1 MRQHY
6 PEISSKE
13 MGVKLKDFLTA
24 LLAPTP
30 IAIWVICSLAVS
42 LAGPFGTFDDLNY
55 VQRLE
60 FWSAIIGVSIVLGG
74 VARILSRSV
83 FRDDQPVKQDVAAI
97 LAMTAMFSPVLLVL
111 AVTFVPR
118 YQSVWPDIGRMVV
131 YVFLISTAVF
141 VVRRLLPGIE
151 PVSYRKENTPGE
163 PPRLLR
169 RLPPDFVG
177 PILRMSVRD
186 HYVDVVTPIK
196 THTIRMRFVDAI
208 DEMAGV
214 VGYCTHRSH
223 WVVASAVQSV
233 EHNGGKLALKLINGD
248 IVPVSR
254 KYRGELEKAGL
265 I

>member
-1 MRQHY
+1 
-6 PEISSKE
+6 
-13 MGVKLKDFLTA
+13 VKLKDFLTA

-42 LAGPFGTFDDLNY
+42 LAGPFGTFDELHY
-55 VQRLE
+55 IQRLE

-74 VARILSRSV
+74 VARIFSRAII
-83 FRDDQPVKQDVAAI
+83 REDQPVKQDVVAV

-111 AVTFVPR
+111 AVTFIPR
-118 YQSVWPDIGRMVV
+118 YQSVWPDIYRLVL

-151 PVSYRKENTPGE
+151 PVSYLKEDDRGE

-186 HYVDVVTPIK
+186 HFVDIVTPVK

-233 EHNGGKLALKLINGD
+233 EQNGGKLVLKLVNGD
-248 IVPVSR
+248 VVPVSR
-254 KYRGELEKAGL
+254 KYRDELQDAGL